1 MSTLTGELNI
11 VQNLTGELNKNLEY
25 VTPELQEKIATP
37 TKQTQNIT
45 PDENYDAL
53 SKVVVNPIP
62 NEYIIPNYQT
72 KNVTIVQNG
81 VQEITP
87 DVNYDGLSKVNVT
100 TSIPAPV
107 LQEKTITPTSQTQ
120 NVTPDSN
127 YDGLSKVVVNG
138 VSGYVDWSA
147 IGYSGTPQSVIDGYN
162 YAKQIYDNWDSSQT
176 DLSRKYED
184 NKSLIIMP
192 LVDTL
197 NATNFGNMFSNCS
210 ALTYVPL
217 LNTSK
222 ATYVGYM
229 FSNCTAL
236 TKAPQLNLEKADTL
250 SYMFNNCNALTY
262 VPSLN
267 TLKAQAINNM
277 FNNCSALTDVG
288 LIEAEKVNQIQAVF
302 NNCKELTNFGGFK
315 NLGANYLTNKSENY
329 YNYALYLSACTNLT
343 HDSLMNVINNLYD
356 IATKGCQ
363 PQQLVLGNTN
373 LAKLT
378 AEEIAIATN
387 KGWTVS

>member
-11 VQNLTGELNKNLEY
+11 AQNLTGEINKNLEY
-25 VTPELQEKIATP
+25 VTPVLQEKIATP

-72 KNVTIVQNG
+72 KNVTIVQNE

-87 DVNYDGLSKVNVT
+87 DENYDGLSKVNVT

-176 DLSRKYED
+176 SYNQKFSNDL
-184 NKSLIIMP
+184 NLIIMP
-192 LVDTL
+192 NVDTSNGTSFNSTFSGCYGLL
-197 NATNFGNMFSNCS
+197 NIPLFDTSNGENFAS
-210 ALTYVPL
+210 AFASCYELKNIPL
-217 LNTSK
+217 LEMGK
-222 ATYVGYM
+222 AISVYLICSSC
-229 FSNCTAL
+229 FSL
-236 TKAPQLNLEKADTL
+236 TTL
-250 SYMFNNCNALTY
+250 
-262 VPSLN
+262 
-267 TLKAQAINNM
+267 
-277 FNNCSALTDVG
+277 
-288 LIEAEKVNQIQAVF
+288 
-302 NNCKELTNFGGFK
+302 GGFK
-315 NLGANYLTNKSENY
+315 DLGKAYLTTASANYRNY
-329 YNYALYLSACTNLT
+329 KLDLSYSTNLT

-363 PQQLVLGNTN
+363 PQQLVLGSTN

-387 KGWTVS
+387 KGWNVS